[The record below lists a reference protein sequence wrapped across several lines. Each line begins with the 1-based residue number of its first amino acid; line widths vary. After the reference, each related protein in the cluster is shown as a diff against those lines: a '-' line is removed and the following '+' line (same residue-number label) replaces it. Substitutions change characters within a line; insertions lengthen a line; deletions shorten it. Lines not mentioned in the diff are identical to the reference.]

1 MKQIYKNITDIDNGG
16 LIEQANLDFSKIM
29 ASINDLNTDKRKAAK
44 LVIEIQIKAHEDD
57 DFADVQYKVKATPL
71 ENDHCKCMAVNTLS
85 ALIDI
90 VKESIMNG
98 IFNEPLMIRISGNT
112 VDVFSGMDRFKVRDH
127 IVQSS
132 PYLPHILFNSY
143 MSVEKFII
151 QLQTCFAAD
160 EALNK
165 DKLLSYVSKLTS
177 EVKVEIEDDGIS
189 QKVTT
194 SKGTAV
200 KQNESVVLPPIV
212 RLQPINTYP
221 ELSPVET
228 MYLLRVDKDG
238 EVALFEADGNRWE
251 FEAQCRIR
259 EYLFM
264 NLKEEIENESVII
277 VG

>member
-57 DFADVQYKVKATPL
+57 DFADVQ
-71 ENDHCKCMAVNTLS
+71 S
-85 ALIDI
+85 
-90 VKESIMNG
+90 
-98 IFNEPLMIRISGNT
+98 
-112 VDVFSGMDRFKVRDH
+112 
-127 IVQSS
+127 
-132 PYLPHILFNSY
+132 
-143 MSVEKFII
+143 
-151 QLQTCFAAD
+151 
-160 EALNK
+160 
-165 DKLLSYVSKLTS
+165 
-177 EVKVEIEDDGIS
+177 
-189 QKVTT
+189 
-194 SKGTAV
+194 
-200 KQNESVVLPPIV
+200 IV